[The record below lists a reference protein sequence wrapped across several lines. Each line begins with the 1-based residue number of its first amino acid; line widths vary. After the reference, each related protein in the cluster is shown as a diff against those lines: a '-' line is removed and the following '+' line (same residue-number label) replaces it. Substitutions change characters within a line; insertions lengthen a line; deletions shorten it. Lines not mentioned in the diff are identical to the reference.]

1 MCVTVLIYLSHSSNY
16 LYNSSA
22 ESIKTSSIKACNEAS
37 PYLVLSLG
45 WGGVLWDKIS
55 YLLSSLEMYTS

>member
-1 MCVTVLIYLSHSSNY
+1 MPELNCFHVLNRFLNNKD
-16 LYNSSA
+16 LRSA
-22 ESIKTSSIKACNEAS
+22 AFIDSRSAALDLK
-37 PYLVLSLG
+37 VG